1 MIVSIIDSCTSL
13 LAGFT
18 IFAILGNLAHNL
30 GVDNI
35 GKVVKGGHGLA
46 FFSFPEAISKINI
59 WYWPQVNI
67 LAWKFDFIYYKNFFF
82 FLF

>member
-1 MIVSIIDSCTSL
+1 MKNNRDAMIVSMIDSFTSL

-30 GVDNI
+30 GVDDV

-46 FFSFPEAISKINI
+46 FFSFPQAISKINV
-59 WYWPQVNI
+59 WYWPQVSNFE
-67 LAWKFDFIYYKNFFF
+67 LNTKKNSR
-82 FLF
+82 

>member
-1 MIVSIIDSCTSL
+1 MIVSMVDSCTSL

-30 GVDNI
+30 DIKDI

-46 FFSFPEAISKINI
+46 FFSFPEAISKMNY
-59 WYWPQVNI
+59 WYWPQVSRRDI
-67 LAWKFDFIYYKNFFF
+67 K
-82 FLF
+82 